1 MSELKSFSVINFCGG
16 NFVAGLSSNLLL
28 HFVYYPLNQ
37 VCVCVCVCVYKDTT
51 KFTT

>member
-28 HFVYYPLNQ
+28 HFVYYSLNL
-37 VCVCVCVCVYKDTT
+37 VYIYIYKDTT

>member
-37 VCVCVCVCVYKDTT
+37 VCVCVCVYKDTT